1 MALKF
6 LNIAVRGVQSMWL
19 ALVAVSIVIFGLIVR
34 ARGLAIAQVHAR
46 TSMMAE
52 AGRRAG
58 SFGALLAIVATPW
71 LLVGLAAS
79 RIY

>member
-1 MALKF
+1 
-6 LNIAVRGVQSMWL
+6 MWL
-19 ALVAVSIVIFGLIVR
+19 ALIAVSVVIFGLIVR
-34 ARGLAIAQVHAR
+34 ERGLAIAQLNSHA
-46 TSMMAE
+46 SMIAE

-71 LLVGLAAS
+71 LLIGLAAS